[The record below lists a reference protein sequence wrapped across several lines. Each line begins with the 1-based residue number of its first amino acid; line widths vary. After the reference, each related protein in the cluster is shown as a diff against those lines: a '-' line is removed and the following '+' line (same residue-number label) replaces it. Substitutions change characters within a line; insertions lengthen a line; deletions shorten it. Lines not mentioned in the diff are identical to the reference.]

1 MPGRPLRRLFLLL
14 ILLMTVA
21 CASGGG
27 DPSPLTEAPAVPSP
41 PESYPGGELLV
52 SVEWLAAHRDDPD
65 LRIVDLSPIREYRGG
80 HIPGATHLWW
90 QDTIEVHNPT
100 YGMLVGREGIERL
113 LTEAGITPGTRVV
126 AYDASGNRYAAR
138 LLWALHAIGF
148 KEVSLLNGGRQAWTA
163 AGLPLVKGEPAS
175 PPGGGVTQTIDYG
188 VLIGP
193 EEIAQHLED
202 PAFVVV
208 DNRAPEEQATT
219 WHGRLREGRI
229 PGAVSIPWTEV
240 VEPGSVP
247 YYRSPDELRRL
258 FEEAGVTP
266 DKTVVVYGL
275 YGVSAAQ
282 TYVALKLLGYPSVRV
297 YDGSWAQWG
306 ADPAL
311 PVAPLAEGAGG

>member
-1 MPGRPLRRLFLLL
+1 M
-14 ILLMTVA
+14 
-21 CASGGG
+21 
-27 DPSPLTEAPAVPSP
+27 PSP

-52 SVEWLAAHRDDPD
+52 SVEWLAAHLEDPD
-65 LRIVDLSPIREYRGG
+65 LRIIDLSPVREYRGG
-80 HIPGATHLWW
+80 HIPGATHIWW

-100 YGMLVGREGIERL
+100 YGMLVGREGIDRL
-113 LTEAGITPGTRVV
+113 LTEAGITPETRVV

-138 LLWALHAIGF
+138 LLWALNAIGF
-148 KEVSLLNGGRQAWTA
+148 NQVALLNGGRQAWQA
-163 AGLPLVKGEPAS
+163 AGLPLVSAESAP
-175 PPGGGVTQTIDYG
+175 PPGGGVPQTIDYG

-193 EEIAQHLED
+193 EEIAQHLDD

-208 DNRAPEEQATT
+208 DNRTPEEQAAT

-229 PGAVSIPWTEV
+229 PGAVSIPWTAV
-240 VEPGSVP
+240 VEPGPVP
-247 YYRSPDELRRL
+247 YYRPPDELRRL
-258 FEEAGVTP
+258 FEDAGVTP
-266 DKTVVVYGL
+266 DKTVVVSGL
-275 YGVSAAQ
+275 HGVSAAQ